1 MPTTGR
7 AEIKRVLENYMDA
20 ISYLIDQTLRGIN
33 RGLSADGLKSFVQLP
48 PHLRDFPYNAET
60 YSEFFYFPPHLY
72 HHVFGWYDGN
82 AAHIHRLPEGEE
94 ARRIVAGF
102 GGPERVL
109 AHQRE
114 AMAGGDL
121 VWASRLADWLLATDP
136 ENPGYRQAQA
146 DALRQIAYR
155 APGTIARHFCLSRAL
170 ELEGKV
176 KVPVAVLPEP
186 AAVLAVEPARY
197 IDFQRIRLA
206 PERALDRDQRLVIEI
221 EDKGARHA
229 LHVRRGVCEFVR
241 EPGAPRV
248 GDLVLALAHE
258 AWADLY
264 LGRASL
270 QDLLTRR
277 RARASDDGAVTSFL
291 ALFDTPREACGES
304 GA

>member
-1 MPTTGR
+1 
-7 AEIKRVLENYMDA
+7 MDA

-33 RGLSADGLKSFVQLP
+33 RGLTADGLKSFVQLP
-48 PHLRDFPYNAET
+48 AHLRASPHNAET

-82 AAHIHRLPEGEE
+82 AASIHRLPEDEE

-109 AHQRE
+109 ALQRE
-114 AMAGGDL
+114 AMESGDL
-121 VWASRLADWLLATDP
+121 VWASRLAGWLLAV
-136 ENPGYRQAQA
+136 EPGNKSYRQAQA

-170 ELEGKV
+170 ELEGRV
-176 KVPVAVLPEP
+176 LVPAAVLPEP

-197 IDFQRIRLA
+197 IDFQRIRLV
-206 PERALDRDQRLVIEI
+206 PERALDIDQRLVIEI
-221 EDKGARHA
+221 DDKDARHA

-241 EPGAPRV
+241 EPGAARV
-248 GDLVLALAHE
+248 GDLSLTLSHE

-270 QDLLTRR
+270 DALLSQG
-277 RARASDDGAVTSFL
+277 RARAADAAAVARFL
-291 ALFDTPREACGES
+291 ALFDTPRESCGEIC
-304 GA
+304 A

>member
-1 MPTTGR
+1 M
-7 AEIKRVLENYMDA
+7 N
-20 ISYLIDQTLRGIN
+20 
-33 RGLSADGLKSFVQLP
+33 ADDLKSFVQLP
-48 PHLRDFPYNAET
+48 KHLRDFPYNAET

-72 HHVFGWYDGN
+72 HQVFGWFDGN
-82 AAHIHRLPEGEE
+82 AASIHRLPEDEE

-109 AHQRE
+109 AQQRE

-121 VWASRLADWLLATDP
+121 VWASRLAGWLLAVDRG
-136 ENPGYRQAQA
+136 NASYRQAQA
-146 DALRQIAYR
+146 DTLRQIAYH

-206 PERALDRDQRLVIEI
+206 PERALDIDQRLIIEI
-221 EDKGARHA
+221 DDKAARHA

-241 EPGAPRV
+241 EPGTSRA
-248 GDLVLALAHE
+248 GDLALKLSHQ
-258 AWADLY
+258 AWAELY
-264 LGRASL
+264 LGRETL
-270 QDLLTRR
+270 RGLLAGG
-277 RARASDDGAVTSFL
+277 RAWAGDAAAVARFF
-291 ALFDTPREACGES
+291 ALFDTARQACGEPD
-304 GA
+304 A